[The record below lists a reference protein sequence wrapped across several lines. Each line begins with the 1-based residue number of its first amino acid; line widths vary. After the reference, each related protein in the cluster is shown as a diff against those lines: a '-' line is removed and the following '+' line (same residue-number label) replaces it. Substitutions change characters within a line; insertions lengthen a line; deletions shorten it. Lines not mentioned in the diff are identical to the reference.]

1 MKKANNAVSRWLV
14 AATMLVAM
22 SLPFQALAQ
31 SQSPEDMIRD
41 NISSL
46 MADLD
51 GREDY
56 YANNLNELE
65 ALVDSSLDQVA
76 DFRYIGASVMGNYFR
91 NASPEQRSRFA
102 DVFRQTLIDTYTRG
116 LVTFDY
122 DELRVLDSQ
131 QAQRYDDQAS
141 VAMEVVA
148 NNGQVYPVSY
158 SLRLSGGEW
167 RVVNVIVNGINLGLT
182 FRNQFDQAMRDNNR
196 DYDAVINGWSP
207 EVGVEELEQGGD
219 VVQCGIRTLTSL
231 FT

>member
-1 MKKANNAVSRWLV
+1 MNGSKSMLGRWLV
-14 AATMLVAM
+14 VMAATMVML
-22 SLPFQALAQ
+22 LPLQLHAQ
-31 SQSPEDMIRD
+31 SQSPEALVRD
-41 NISSL
+41 NVESL
-46 MADLD
+46 MADLE
-51 GREDY
+51 GRKDY
-56 YANNLNELE
+56 YANNLGELE
-65 ALVDSSLDQVA
+65 ALVDRNLDQVA
-76 DFRYIGASVMGNYFR
+76 DFRYIGASVMGSYFR
-91 NASPEQRSRFA
+91 NATPEQRSRFA

-122 DELRVLDSQ
+122 DELRVLDAQ
-131 QAQRYDDQAS
+131 QTQRYDDQAS

-158 SLRLSGGEW
+158 SLRLSDGEW

-219 VVQCGIRTLTSL
+219 A
-231 FT
+231 

>member
-1 MKKANNAVSRWLV
+1 MNGVNAMLGRWLFVVAVMV
-14 AATMLVAM
+14 AALIPLQSM
-22 SLPFQALAQ
+22 AQ
-31 SQSPEDMIRD
+31 SQSPEAMIRE
-41 NISSL
+41 NVESL
-46 MADLD
+46 MGDLE
-51 GREDY
+51 GRKDY
-56 YANNLNELE
+56 YANNLGELE
-65 ALVDSSLDQVA
+65 ALVDSNLDQVA

-91 NASPEQRSRFA
+91 NATPEQRSRFA

-122 DELRVLDSQ
+122 DELRVLDAQ
-131 QAQRYDDQAS
+131 QAQRYEDQAS

-158 SLRLSGGEW
+158 SLRLSDGEW

-219 VVQCGIRTLTSL
+219 A
-231 FT
+231 

>member
-1 MKKANNAVSRWLV
+1 MNGINVMLGRWLV
-14 AATMLVAM
+14 VVTMMIALLVPLQ
-22 SLPFQALAQ
+22 SQAQ
-31 SQSPEDMIRD
+31 SQSPESLIRD
-41 NISSL
+41 NVESL
-46 MADLD
+46 MADLE
-51 GREDY
+51 GRKDY
-56 YANNLNELE
+56 YANNLGELE
-65 ALVDSSLDQVA
+65 VLVDSNLNQVA

-91 NASPEQRSRFA
+91 SATPEQRSRFA

-158 SLRLSGGEW
+158 SLRLSDGEW

-219 VVQCGIRTLTSL
+219 A
-231 FT
+231 